1 MPNIWLA
8 AVRIF
13 LSSMVSPNLWGRYC
27 GELAPCALW
36 VEAEPACS
44 EPSVGG
50 DLRIFTGGRR
60 SFGAAAPLST
70 RASLLHYLVRADPAC
85 SKQPAGDD
93 MRIFMGERCVRRLR
107 RPKHHRCFFRKLL
120 NVPLKRR
127 SWSD

>member
-44 EPSVGG
+44 EPSVGV
-50 DLRIFTGGRR
+50 DLRI
-60 SFGAAAPLST
+60 
-70 RASLLHYLVRADPAC
+70 
-85 SKQPAGDD
+85 
-93 MRIFMGERCVRRLR
+93 ILR
-107 RPKHHRCFFRKLL
+107 RFQGTIQAFSEPGQKKQSIERDSEHNK
-120 NVPLKRR
+120 VSLKATLAIRY
-127 SWSD
+127 